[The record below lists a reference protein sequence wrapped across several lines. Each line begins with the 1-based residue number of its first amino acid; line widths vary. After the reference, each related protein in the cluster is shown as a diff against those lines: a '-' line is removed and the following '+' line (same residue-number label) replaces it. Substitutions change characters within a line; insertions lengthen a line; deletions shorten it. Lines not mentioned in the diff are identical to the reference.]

1 MSNINVS
8 PGQLLIDHLYRG
20 VEVLGD
26 PSRKTVYGSS
36 EQQTK
41 NGLLGW
47 TLSVAVPRGRL
58 VEEQRI
64 TLWAEKR
71 PDLHDGQLVAFRDL
85 LVGAVDGHVYV
96 QAYTVKGAENA

>member
-26 PSRKTVYGSS
+26 PRPKLGYRSS
-36 EQQTK
+36 EQQVK
-41 NGLLGW
+41 DDLLGW

-64 TLWAEKR
+64 TLWAEMC
-71 PDLHDGQLVAFRDL
+71 PDLHDGQIVAFRDV
-85 LVGAVDGHVYV
+85 LVGAVDGRLYV

>member
-8 PGQLLIDHLYRG
+8 PGQVLIDHLYRG
-20 VEVLGD
+20 VETLSD
-26 PSRKTVYGSS
+26 PRPKLTYGSS

-41 NGLLGW
+41 GDLLGW

-71 PDLHDGQLVAFRDL
+71 PDLHDGQLVAFRDV
-85 LVGAVDGHVYV
+85 LVGAVDGRVYV
-96 QAYTVKGAENA
+96 QAYTVKGADNA